1 MKRSF
6 YRIIFCYL
14 FIFGYQSSTFSQ
26 ETFCN
31 DVANPRQ
38 ECYAFINAKLVS
50 DSKTT
55 IDSATLVIRKGVIT
69 TMGKNATIPKDAVL
83 VDCKGKYIYPSFI
96 DLYTDYGISTKS
108 INSENSG
115 NFNRTTQIESN
126 TKGAY
131 GWNEAIK
138 SQQQAH
144 TMYSKNE
151 SKAKTMRSL
160 DLEQPFLTRRME
172 SLEEQVFLF
181 LWQIM

>member
-14 FIFGYQSSTFSQ
+14 FIFGYQSFTFSQ
-26 ETFCN
+26 ETFPVN

-38 ECYAFINAKLVS
+38 ECYAFINAKIVS

-115 NFNRTTQIESN
+115 TSTEPP
-126 TKGAY
+126 K
-131 GWNEAIK
+131 
-138 SQQQAH
+138 
-144 TMYSKNE
+144 
-151 SKAKTMRSL
+151 
-160 DLEQPFLTRRME
+160 
-172 SLEEQVFLF
+172 
-181 LWQIM
+181 